1 MPDRRGAPAGER
13 GQLSLPMIEV
23 AVGVLFVLTVAGI
36 FGLGFPDP
44 GVAEA
49 QLDAYADDAA
59 TVLANEPPRHGGETR
74 LAEVTRSPE
83 AFERERDA
91 LDRRVDRILS
101 DNLMYRVET
110 QHGAVGYEKPAGV
123 SLGRA
128 AVPTRHGE
136 VVIWVWYA

>member
-1 MPDRRGAPAGER
+1 MPDRRRRSDDGR
-13 GQLSLPMIEV
+13 GQLSLTMVEA

-36 FGLGFPDP
+36 FGLGVPDP
-44 GVAEA
+44 GTAEA

-83 AFERERDA
+83 AFERERGA

-110 QHGAVGYEKPAGV
+110 PHGAVGFEKPAGV
-123 SLGRA
+123 PLGRA
-128 AVPTRHGE
+128 AVPTRHGQ